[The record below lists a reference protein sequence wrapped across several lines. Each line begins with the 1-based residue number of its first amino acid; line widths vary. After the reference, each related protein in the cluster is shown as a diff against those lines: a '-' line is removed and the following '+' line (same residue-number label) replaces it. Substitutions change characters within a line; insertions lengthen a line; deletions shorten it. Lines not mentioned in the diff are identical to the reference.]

1 MNPFLDVTLAASN
14 HLVKQA
20 DWAPRS
26 LQPYAGAIIQFNIV
40 VGDKPSTSFVRITD
54 QGFFEKAPRDFDQP
68 TAAQSNSPQSSSPQS
83 SSPQSD
89 SSQPSLVL
97 PRIQPRAVLTT
108 PLKID
113 LLGTWSRD
121 GFAGLMREVRIEG
134 DAELAATLGRL
145 AKELRWDAEEDLSRL
160 VGDIAAHR
168 MANGAKDFFAN
179 AKKFMDEGRETF
191 VRRAVA
197 PEGSLIA
204 EVELTQFKGQLRA
217 LRDDLDRLEQR
228 VSLLP

>member
-1 MNPFLDVTLAASN
+1 LNPLFDVVLAASN
-14 HLVKQA
+14 HLFKQA

-26 LQPYAGAIIQFNIV
+26 LQPYAGAIIQFNV
-40 VGDKPSTSFVRITD
+40 LLGDKPSTSFVQITES
-54 QGFFEKAPRDFDQP
+54 GYLEKASVASELSEPK
-68 TAAQSNSPQSSSPQS
+68 
-83 SSPQSD
+83 
-89 SSQPSLVL
+89 
-97 PRIQPRAVLTT
+97 IQPRAVLTT
-108 PLKID
+108 PLKVD
-113 LLGTWSRD
+113 LIGTWSRD

-168 MANGAKDFFAN
+168 MATGAKDFFSN
-179 AKKFMDEGRETF
+179 AKKFLQEGRESL

-204 EVELTQFKGQLRA
+204 EHELANFKSQLRV
-217 LRDDLDRLEQR
+217 LRDDLDRLDQR
-228 VSLLP
+228 VGMLPK

>member
-1 MNPFLDVTLAASN
+1 MAAVVGCWLVSSRFSKERFYLNPFLDVALAASN
-14 HLVKQA
+14 HLIKQA

-26 LQPYAGAIIQFNIV
+26 LQPYAGAMIQFNILL
-40 VGDKPSTSFVRITD
+40 GDNPTSSFVRITD
-54 QGFFEKAPRDFDQP
+54 AGYFEKAPR
-68 TAAQSNSPQSSSPQS
+68 NSEP
-83 SSPQSD
+83 
-89 SSQPSLVL
+89 SQPEV
-97 PRIQPRAVLTT
+97 QPRAILTT
-108 PLKID
+108 PLKVD

-179 AKKFMDEGRETF
+179 AKKFLNEGREAF
-191 VRRAVA
+191 VHRAVA
-197 PEGSLIA
+197 PDGSLIA
-204 EVELTQFKGQLRA
+204 ENELASFKAQLRV

-228 VSLLP
+228 VGLLPN

>member
-1 MNPFLDVTLAASN
+1 MAAAVGCWLVSSRFNKVGLYLNPFLDVVLAASN
-14 HLVKQA
+14 HLIKQA

-26 LQPYAGAIIQFNIV
+26 LQPYAGAMIQFNILL
-40 VGDKPSTSFVRITD
+40 GDNPTSSFVRITD
-54 QGFFEKAPRDFDQP
+54 AGYFEKAPRNADP
-68 TAAQSNSPQSSSPQS
+68 
-83 SSPQSD
+83 
-89 SSQPSLVL
+89 SQPEV
-97 PRIQPRAVLTT
+97 PPRAILTT
-108 PLKID
+108 PLKVD

-179 AKKFMDEGRETF
+179 AKKFLQEGREAF
-191 VRRAVA
+191 VHRAVA
-197 PEGSLIA
+197 PDGSLIA
-204 EVELTQFKGQLRA
+204 ENELTGFKAQLRV

-228 VSLLP
+228 VGLLPN

>member
-1 MNPFLDVTLAASN
+1 MAAAVGCWRVSSRFNKERHYLNPFLDVALAASN
-14 HLVKQA
+14 HLIKQA

-26 LQPYAGAIIQFNIV
+26 LQPYAGALIQFNIV
-40 VGDKPSTSFVRITD
+40 VGNNPTSTLVRITD
-54 QGFFEKAPRDFDQP
+54 AGYFEKAPRD
-68 TAAQSNSPQSSSPQS
+68 AASGQAA
-83 SSPQSD
+83 
-89 SSQPSLVL
+89 V
-97 PRIQPRAVLTT
+97 QPRAILTT
-108 PLKID
+108 PIKAD

-121 GFAGLMREVRIEG
+121 GVAGLMREVRIEG

-168 MANGAKDFFAN
+168 LANGAKDFFAN
-179 AKKFMDEGRETF
+179 AKKFMQEGRETF
-191 VRRAVA
+191 VRRAVS

-204 EVELTQFKGQLRA
+204 ENELAAFKAQLRV

-228 VSLLP
+228 VANVKAGTAN

>member
-1 MNPFLDVTLAASN
+1 LNPFLDVALAASN
-14 HLVKQA
+14 HLIKQA

-26 LQPYAGAIIQFNIV
+26 LQPYAGAIIQFNIL
-40 VGDKPSTSFVRITD
+40 VGEKPTSSFVRITD
-54 QGFFEKAPRDFDQP
+54 TGYFEKAPGDFN
-68 TAAQSNSPQSSSPQS
+68 QSAELSTEINPPQ
-83 SSPQSD
+83 
-89 SSQPSLVL
+89 
-97 PRIQPRAVLTT
+97 IKFQPRAVLTT
-108 PLKID
+108 PLKFD

-168 MANGAKDFFAN
+168 MASGAKDFFAN
-179 AKKFMDEGRETF
+179 AKKLMQEGRETF

-197 PEGSLIA
+197 PDGSLVA
-204 EVELTQFKGQLRA
+204 ETELAGFKAQLRV

-228 VSLLP
+228 VGLLRT